1 MRITKRFALSVLGLA
16 LSAPMLSVNAQEQNP
31 PSFYEKKEEGWFWHE
46 PIEEAE
52 QEEEKEVPKATPAP
66 APKEAEKEPEQVPL
80 DVDWLKENI
89 PVLMKNAIN
98 NPTPENVAAYAYAQR
113 LMMDMSSRFASRM
126 MDFMSL
132 EHELSEENRRPTS
145 AFSLRTFKDE
155 TAKGLKTAINKIG
168 ENAHVWFFFRSDC
181 PYCAQQ
187 IPILKE
193 LVRRYDLDVLAV
205 SMDGGVMPGLGDFEV
220 VIDTNY
226 QATTELNVQYTPTVF
241 VVSNDGENFAN
252 IAEGLTILPD
262 LEDRLL
268 LASKQ
273 QGFITDEDYMY
284 ATNVRDINVVAR
296 EDGTILA
303 DKEAIEEDTGYLA
316 DLLRERLRQF
326 EMFGRTKAREDL
338 NEN

>member
-1 MRITKRFALSVLGLA
+1 MRITKRFVLSVLGLA
-16 LSAPMLSVNAQEQNP
+16 LSIPMLSVGAQEQNP

-46 PIEEAE
+46 PIEELE
-52 QEEEKEVPKATPAP
+52 QEEVEEPKDTPAP
-66 APKEAEKEPEQVPL
+66 AQAEMKKEPEKVPL

-98 NPTPENVAAYAYAQR
+98 NPTPENIAAYAYAQR

-155 TAKGLKTAINKIG
+155 TAKGVKKAIDKIG
-168 ENAHVWFFFRSDC
+168 KNAHVWFFFRSDC

-193 LVRRYDLDVLAV
+193 LARRYDLDVLAV
-205 SMDGGVMPGLGDFEV
+205 SMDGETMPGLTDFDV
-220 VIDTNY
+220 VVDTNY
-226 QATTELNVQYTPTVF
+226 QVSSELNVQYTPTIF
-241 VVSNDGENFAN
+241 IVSNDGENFAN

-268 LASKQ
+268 LVAQK
-273 QGFITDEDYMY
+273 QGFITEEDYMY

-303 DKEAIEEDTGYLA
+303 DKAAIEEDPGYLA

-326 EMFGRTKAREDL
+326 EMFGRTKARGDLDED
-338 NEN
+338 